1 MSLFARAATHTLD
14 PALSLLAC
22 GAVFHMLSKEATD
35 QVSPQRV
42 KPCCTTN
49 WIQHLSLIPIP
60 WCGKDED
67 QFFCWSHRWVL
78 LFGSSLCE
86 NAPNTAVTPTL
97 LFLDSRGCRHLWWLQ
112 ANDQHCLGQVLMNPQ
127 NWLLHRNHTNFHC
140 DWKHTFG
147 FRVAL
152 LGSQL
157 FVFKT
162 RDTKALMKKMWSFLE
177 SWWKT
182 ELTKLLK
189 KEIKEKK
196 LKSLSV
202 IFTSPPWRQ
211 ARVASCAV
219 VVARFPTHV
228 SLHGSVSFFF
238 GANFVENVVSKKQKI
253 QTFARN
259 KIMVIVLS
267 SSIFFKQ
274 FVKHSVVLSISDR
287 NPQKNQEFKLSLP
300 SPANQ
305 NEF

>member
-1 MSLFARAATHTLD
+1 MSLFVRAATHMLD

-22 GAVFHMLSKEATD
+22 GAVFHMLNKEATD

-78 LFGSSLCE
+78 LLGSSLCE

-97 LFLDSRGCRHLWWLQ
+97 LFLDSRGCRLLWWLQ

-140 DWKHTFG
+140 NWKHTFG

-196 LKSLSV
+196 LKKFVCDFHKPTMAAGKSGIMCGGCCPFSN
-202 IFTSPPWRQ
+202 T
-211 ARVASCAV
+211 RVPAWIC
-219 VVARFPTHV
+219 
-228 SLHGSVSFFF
+228 FFF
-238 GANFVENVVSKKQKI
+238 FWGKFCGKCCVETQKI